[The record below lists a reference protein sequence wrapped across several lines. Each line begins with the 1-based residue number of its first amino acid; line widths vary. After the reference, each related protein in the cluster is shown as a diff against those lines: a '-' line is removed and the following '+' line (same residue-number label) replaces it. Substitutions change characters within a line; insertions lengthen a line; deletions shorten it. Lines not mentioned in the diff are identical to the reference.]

1 MIHLLLAR
9 HFYREAVDMSLDLT
23 SDYLQNKFT
32 VLEGSKNGM
41 YTFDRF
47 KLDAE
52 KLMLYRDEVE
62 ITLPPK
68 VVKTLAVLIENR
80 GTILSKDELID
91 KVWADSIV
99 EESNLSQNL
108 YILRKSLGK
117 KPDGS
122 TYIETL
128 RRRGYRFTGDVQIIE
143 QTTPRASNGHAPVAT
158 RSHLGVERQGNVLRL
173 VDWTAPEH
181 APDVVVPAA
190 DTGLPRKGSGPWY
203 AIAIIL
209 FVVAATAGAALYL
222 YNRAGTISGS
232 EGQNDLTVTRLTNT
246 NYVRDATISRD
257 GNFFAYNEALGDS
270 SRVWLQQTGKS
281 VRVEIIPGGKWQ
293 ICCKAF
299 SPDGKFLYFLATNE
313 REKRND
319 LYRVSTLGGP
329 PEKILSHVSGYVSFS
344 PDGEEIL
351 FLRIDTTLKER
362 SLVIAPSN
370 GKGGERQILKSDK
383 SPDLMFAS
391 WSPDG
396 KTVAFQTFVQP
407 PEPRPGCMLSTVDL
421 ATGAIKRISEERWG
435 NCFRMEWLR
444 DGSGFAMI
452 GTKEN
457 EANSSRRDQVYFV
470 SFPDG
475 LSRRLTTDGSRYE
488 PDSLG
493 VTDDG
498 AILAVPYNRSS
509 QIWGMDANGDART
522 ALQLTSGAADGRG
535 SITPLSDGRVGYI
548 ARSGDDLNI
557 WLMNAD
563 GSNQKQIGDASAVQ
577 DLAASPD
584 GKHFFYSNEVDG
596 RAVLFR
602 MGTDGSDPVQITS
615 NDDYIIDSTV
625 SPDGDW
631 LVYDLWKTR
640 RVDHDVI
647 LRKIPFGGGEPI
659 TLSNDDCSVP
669 HFSPD
674 GQYLSC
680 VYFGKNQFA
689 VISSVDGSKVAE
701 FDTVKLPHLNTGGR
715 WTPDG
720 RALAYIVHQNN
731 ICNIWT
737 QPIDGGKPKQLTD
750 FTSGSCYN
758 LAFSQDGSRLYVARG
773 HELRDAILITNFK

>member
-1 MIHLLLAR
+1 
-9 HFYREAVDMSLDLT
+9 MSLDLN
-23 SDYLQNKFT
+23 SDFLQFKIAMPT
-32 VLEGSKNGM
+32 GSKNGI

-52 KLMLYRDEVE
+52 KLMLYRDEIEV
-62 ITLPPK
+62 TLPPK
-68 VVKTLAVLIENR
+68 IVKTLAVLIENR
-80 GTILSKDELID
+80 GSILSKDELIE
-91 KVWADSIV
+91 KVWADVIV

-108 YILRKSLGK
+108 YILRRSLGK

-122 TYIETL
+122 PYIETL
-128 RRRGYRFTGDVQIIE
+128 RRRGYRFTADVRSSE
-143 QTTPRASNGHAPVAT
+143 RPSAATVVEAPEPRRPASSVA
-158 RSHLGVERQGNVLRL
+158 VERQGNVLRL
-173 VDWTAPEH
+173 VERAVPERPVDATIPSVQTAS
-181 APDVVVPAA
+181 A
-190 DTGLPRKGSGPWY
+190 GKSKKPWY
-203 AIAIIL
+203 AFGILAFLLIA
-209 FVVAATAGAALYL
+209 ASGAALFYGL
-222 YNRAGTISGS
+222 FASGS
-232 EGQNDLTVTRLTNT
+232 NLEKQGELTVTRLTNM

-281 VRVEIIPGGKWQ
+281 ARVEIIPAGKWQ
-293 ICCKAF
+293 ICCKSF

-329 PEKILSHVSGYVSFS
+329 PEKILSHVSGYISFS

-351 FLRIDTTLKER
+351 FLRIDTTLNER
-362 SLVIAPSN
+362 SLLIAASN

-396 KTVAFQTFVQP
+396 KTVAFQTFVQR
-407 PEPRPGCMLSTVDL
+407 PEPQPGCMLSTLDL
-421 ATGAIKRISEERWG
+421 ATGAIKPISDERWG

-444 DGSGFAMI
+444 DGSGIAMV
-452 GTKEN
+452 GTKEG
-457 EANSSRRDQVYFV
+457 EGNSSRRDQVYLV
-470 SFPDG
+470 SYPEG
-475 LSRRLTTDGSRYE
+475 RSRRLTTEGIRHE

-498 AILAVPYNRSS
+498 AILAVPFNRSS
-509 QIWGMDANGDART
+509 QIWGMDSNGDSRT
-522 ALQLTSGAADGRG
+522 AKQLTSGTADGRA
-535 SITPLSDGRVGYI
+535 SITPLADGRVGYI

-563 GSNQKQIGDASAVQ
+563 GSDQTQIGEAAAVQ
-577 DLAASPD
+577 DLAVTPD
-584 GKHFFYSNEVDG
+584 GKHFLYSNEVDG
-596 RAVLFR
+596 RSTLFR
-602 MGTDGSDPVQITS
+602 MGIDGVDPVQVTS
-615 NDDYIIDSTV
+615 DDEYVIDATV
-625 SPDGDW
+625 SPDGAW
-631 LVYDLWKTR
+631 LAYDLWKYR
-640 RVDHDVI
+640 GVDHDVV
-647 LRKIPFGGGEPI
+647 LKKVPFEGGEPV

-674 GQYLSC
+674 GQYVSC

-689 VISSVDGSKVAE
+689 IISSVDGAKVAV

-715 WTPDG
+715 WTPDS
-720 RALAYIVHQNN
+720 RALAYIVHKNN

-737 QPIDGGKPKQLTD
+737 QPINGGKPEQLTD